1 MSSPSDRFECHW
13 RPSRLLLAFYL
24 FAAVLASIAVIVA
37 DIPWPFRLLGFV
49 LCLAHAAWYLP
60 RNVLLSA
67 EAAFRGLQYDED
79 GWRLWSPG
87 AGWQPVQLRP
97 DSLALPSIVVLRFRF
112 PGLRRVRSLCIPRD
126 ALSRVEHRRLRV
138 CLKFSRRRW
147 AAAE

>member
-13 RPSRLLLAFYL
+13 RPSRCLLAFYL
-24 FAAVLASIAVIVA
+24 AAAALASIAVVVA
-37 DIPWPFRLLGFV
+37 DIPWPFRLLGIV

-60 RNVLLSA
+60 RSVLLSA
-67 EAAFRGLQYDED
+67 GTAFRGLQHDED
-79 GWRLWSPG
+79 GWRLWSPS

-97 DSLALPSIVVLRFRF
+97 DSLALPSVVVLRFRLA
-112 PGLRRVRSLCIPRD
+112 GRRRVRSLCIPRD
-126 ALSRVEHRRLRV
+126 ALSHAEHRRLRV